1 MAFSWSDAWRNRN
14 TGGSQTGTVTTQPTT
29 EPTPAKPPQIAIPG
43 ATIND
48 RYAEWMRE
56 RDANGWKPRMVD
68 WYQREAESNL
78 GMGETEAKRLRD
90 LEEARGA
97 RAEGMIGSAVSAANV
112 PTMTDQDI
120 RRSFGRSTDDA
131 SKGMMGQMGSLR
143 SYLGG
148 AGITGGGL
156 AAGMAAQFQ
165 LARAGQ
171 MTDARRAL
179 FLEKSKTDAL
189 DRARNFQNQ
198 LTYASAVNR
207 PVSMLYSDW
216 LGQSA
221 GIRLGQSGVE
231 RQYMAGKAA
240 ADAQKDAGLM
250 SGIGG
255 IAGGLIGAIL

>member
-1 MAFSWSDAWRNRN
+1 
-14 TGGSQTGTVTTQPTT
+14 VTTQPVQDPA
-29 EPTPAKPPQIAIPG
+29 PTKAPQ
-43 ATIND
+43 T
-48 RYAEWMRE
+48 
-56 RDANGWKPRMVD
+56 DAFGIDTSFYTDD
-68 WYQREAESNL
+68 WA
-78 GMGETEAKRLRD
+78 
-90 LEEARGA
+90 
-97 RAEGMIGSAVSAANV
+97 GSARESKANWYHSQVNQVLKAGGDEAAKLYNMEEGRGQRMEDIIGAALPEASK

-120 RRSFGRSTDDA
+120 RRSFGRDA
-131 SKGMMGQMGSLR
+131 DTSASEMIGKMSGLR

-156 AAGMAAQFQ
+156 AAGMAAQYQ

-207 PVSMLYSDW
+207 PVSMIRSDW
-216 LGQSA
+216 LNNMA
-221 GIRLGQSGVE
+221 GIRLGQQGVE
-231 RQYMAGKAA
+231 AQRSAA
-240 ADAQKDAGLM
+240 KDAANASKQAGMM
-250 SGIGG
+250 SGIGS